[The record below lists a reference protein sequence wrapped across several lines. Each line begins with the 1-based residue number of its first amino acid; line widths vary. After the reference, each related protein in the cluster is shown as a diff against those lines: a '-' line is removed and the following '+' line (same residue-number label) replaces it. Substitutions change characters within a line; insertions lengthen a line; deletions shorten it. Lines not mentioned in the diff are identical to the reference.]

1 MKQISD
7 VDTTTSSSPALG
19 PGVVIDRSVRPRDS
33 RKDARP
39 REGAARPVSLCAS
52 FWHTGM
58 GPARALGAAG
68 SGLGRSGRRLLDRPQ
83 LPGVRP
89 DRPDEGPVLLEGG
102 RGRPA
107 PLDDLPG

>member
-52 FWHTGM
+52 FWHTGK
-58 GPARALGAAG
+58 GPARALGAPGAASDGQAG
-68 SGLGRSGRRLLDRPQ
+68 ACWIAPSCQAFGPTGRTKVQYSSKAVGAVRLPSTT
-83 LPGVRP
+83 
-89 DRPDEGPVLLEGG
+89 
-102 RGRPA
+102 
-107 PLDDLPG
+107 

>member
-19 PGVVIDRSVRPRDS
+19 AGVVIDHSVRPRDAP
-33 RKDARP
+33 KDARR
-39 REGAARPVSLCAS
+39 REGGARPVSLCAS
-52 FWHTGM
+52 FWHTGR

-68 SGLGRSGRRLLDRPQ
+68 RGLGRSGRRLLDRPQ
-83 LPGVRP
+83 PPAVWS

-102 RGRPA
+102 RHRPA
-107 PLDDLPG
+107 PLDELPG